1 MLNRYPAW
9 KNLLIIAVMV
19 FGFYYA
25 MPNLYAPDPALQI
38 GGASGS
44 QAITQEVLERA
55 ERALERESIGFFG
68 EELQEGG
75 KTALL
80 RLRDREAQLRAQA
93 LVARELGDDFIV
105 ALNLAPTTP
114 DWLADGGAQPMKLGL
129 DLSGGVH
136 FKLEV
141 DVEAATQRRIEM
153 VESGIKR
160 GLRDE
165 RIRGMVALDGTQV
178 VLRFRDEA
186 SREAARRVVYELYP
200 ELFLDRVDE
209 ESSWLLYAKLTE
221 QTIAEVVDYAV
232 SQNLPTIR
240 NRVNELGVSEPL
252 VQRQGSNRIVVE
264 LPGIQDTAEAKR
276 ILGKVANLE
285 FRLVAETNA
294 PVTDKQKFEYRGE
307 GRAGLTEW
315 LERDV
320 IISGERVSGANASFD
335 QNGQPNVLISLDSEG
350 GMLMSRATRN
360 NIKRRMGVLFI
371 ERKYRT
377 RYQLNDD
384 GVEVATRI
392 PYDEKK
398 LLTAPVI
405 QSALGAQFQITGLD
419 SPGEASEL
427 ALMLRAG
434 ALAAPINFVE
444 ERTVGPSMGAE
455 NIALGV
461 KSVQIGLGL
470 VVLFMVLYYRVF
482 GVAAVV
488 ALSVNLVLLVAL
500 MSLLGATL
508 TLPGIAGIV
517 LTVGMA
523 VDANVLI
530 FARIREEL
538 ANRMSPQMAIHS
550 GFERAVATILDAN
563 ITTLIVAV
571 ILYAVGT
578 GPIKGFAVTLSLGI
592 LTSMFT
598 AILGTRALINVIH
611 GGRRVDRL
619 SIGRLPKP
627 VDGLVVDR
635 QATGESP
642 HECSTVYEM
651 AHVCGAVLSI
661 GYGRSIGKPVHSA
674 A

>member
-1 MLNRYPAW
+1 MLNRYSVS
-9 KNLLIIAVMV
+9 KNLFILAAVV

-38 GGASGS
+38 GGVSGS
-44 QAITQEVLERA
+44 QSISEAMLVRA
-55 ERALERESIGFFG
+55 EAALEADGIGFFG
-68 EELQEGG
+68 QEVQDGG

-80 RLRDREAQLRAQA
+80 RLKDRDAQLRAQSVVSRA
-93 LVARELGDDFIV
+93 LGDDFIV

-114 DWLADGGAQPMKLGL
+114 EWLLKGRAQPMKLGL

-141 DVEAATQRRIEM
+141 DTDAATDKRMEM
-153 VESGIKR
+153 YQAGIKR
-160 GLRDE
+160 GLRE
-165 RIRGMVALDGTQV
+165 QRIRGMVTLDDRRV
-178 VLRFRDEA
+178 ALRFRDEQ
-186 SREAARRVVYELYP
+186 SRERARQVVFDTYP
-200 ELFLDRVDE
+200 ELLLDRVDE
-209 ESSWLLYAKLTE
+209 PDSWQLYAQVTE
-221 QTIAEVVDYAV
+221 ATIAELVDYAV
-232 SQNLPTIR
+232 SQNLTTIR

-285 FRLVAETNA
+285 FRLVAQTNA
-294 PVTDKQKFEYRGE
+294 PVTERQRYQYRSDD
-307 GRAGLTEW
+307 RASMTEW
-315 LERDV
+315 LERDI
-320 IISGERVSGANASFD
+320 IISGERVSGANAGFD
-335 QNGQPNVLISLDSEG
+335 QNGQPNVSISLDSEG
-350 GMLMSRATRN
+350 GMLMSRATRD

-377 RYQLNDD
+377 RYALDEQ
-384 GVEVATRI
+384 GKEVAVRV

-419 SPGEASEL
+419 SPGESSEL

-434 ALAAPINFVE
+434 ALAAPITFVE
-444 ERTVGPSMGAE
+444 ERTVGPSLGAE

-461 KSVQIGLGL
+461 KSVQIGLSL
-470 VVLFMVLYYRVF
+470 VVLFMMVYYRVF

-488 ALSVNLVLLVAL
+488 ALSVNLVLLMAF

-538 ANRMSPQMAIHS
+538 ANRMAPQMAIHA

-598 AILGTRALINVIH
+598 AILGTRALINLIY
-611 GGRRVDRL
+611 GGRRVDTL
-619 SIGRLPKP
+619 SIGTLPKRI
-627 VDGLVVDR
+627 DGGN
-635 QATGESP
+635 A
-642 HECSTVYEM
+642 
-651 AHVCGAVLSI
+651 
-661 GYGRSIGKPVHSA
+661 
-674 A
+674 

>member
-1 MLNRYPAW
+1 MLNRYSLW
-9 KNLLIIAVMV
+9 KNLMILGVV
-19 FGFYYA
+19 LFGFYYA
-25 MPNLYAPDPALQI
+25 APNLYAPDPALQI

-44 QAITQEVLERA
+44 QTIDNETLLRA
-55 ERALERESIGFFG
+55 TEALSDAGINHFG
-68 EELQEGG
+68 EELQDGG
-75 KTALL
+75 KSGLI
-80 RLRDREAQLRAQA
+80 RLGARDDQLRAQSVLSRA
-93 LVARELGDDFIV
+93 LGDNYII

-114 DWLADGGAQPMKLGL
+114 DWSVSGGAQPMKLGL

-141 DVEAATQRRIEM
+141 DVAAATERRLEM
-153 VESGIKR
+153 YEAGIKR
-160 GLRDE
+160 GLRE
-165 RIRGMVALDGTQV
+165 KRLRGLVRLQGRRIGMS
-178 VLRFRDEA
+178 FRDEA
-186 SREAARRVVYELYP
+186 TREAARSVTFDLYP
-200 ELFLDRVDE
+200 ELRLDRVDGD
-209 ESSWLLYAKLTE
+209 ESWELFAEVTDA
-221 QTIAEVVDYAV
+221 TIKEVVDYAV
-232 SQNLPTIR
+232 DQNLTTIR

-252 VQRQGSNRIVVE
+252 VQKQGSNRIVVE

-294 PVTDKQKFEYRGE
+294 AVTERQRFEYRGE
-307 GRAGLTEW
+307 GRSGMTEW
-315 LERDV
+315 LERE
-320 IISGERVSGANASFD
+320 IIITGERVSNAAAGFD
-335 QNGQPNVLISLDSEG
+335 QNGQPNVSITLDGEG

-377 RYQLNDD
+377 RYEEDD
-384 GVEVATRI
+384 SGAEVAIKI
-392 PYDEKK
+392 PFDEKK
-398 LLTAPVI
+398 VLTAPVI
-405 QSALGAQFQITGLD
+405 QSALGAAFQITGLD
-419 SPGEASEL
+419 SPAEASEL

-434 ALAAPINFVE
+434 ALAAPITFVE
-444 ERTVGPSMGAE
+444 ERTVGPSLGAE

-461 KSVQIGLGL
+461 KSVQIGLAL
-470 VVLFMVLYYRVF
+470 VVIFMILYYRVF
-482 GVAAVV
+482 GVAAVI
-488 ALSVNLVLLVAL
+488 ALTTNLILLVAC

-538 ANRMSPQMAIHS
+538 ARRMSPQMAINA

-592 LTSMFT
+592 ITSMFT
-598 AILGTRALINVIH
+598 AILGTRALVNLIY
-611 GGRRVDRL
+611 GGRRVDSL
-619 SIGRLPKP
+619 SIGPLPKRDP
-627 VDGLVVDR
+627 
-635 QATGESP
+635 E
-642 HECSTVYEM
+642 E
-651 AHVCGAVLSI
+651 
-661 GYGRSIGKPVHSA
+661 A
-674 A
+674 AA

>member
-1 MLNRYPAW
+1 MLNRYSLW
-9 KNLLIIAVMV
+9 KNLLILCVAL
-19 FGFYYA
+19 FGLYYA
-25 MPNLYAPDPALQI
+25 APNLYAPDPALQI

-44 QAITQEVLERA
+44 QSVDDQVLMRA
-55 ERALERESIGFFG
+55 SEALQAADIAYFG
-68 EELQEGG
+68 EKIEPSG
-75 KTALL
+75 KTALIRLL
-80 RLRDREAQLRAQA
+80 RRDDQLRAQA
-93 LVARELGDDFIV
+93 ILGRELGDAYIV

-114 DWLADGGAQPMKLGL
+114 EWLKRGGAQPMKLGL

-141 DVEAATQRRIEM
+141 DVAAAKERRLETY
-153 VESGIKR
+153 ESGIKR
-160 GLRDE
+160 GLRE
-165 RIRGMVALDGTQV
+165 ARIRGLVRLQGQRVGMSFLS
-178 VLRFRDEA
+178 EA
-186 SREAARRVVYELYP
+186 VREDARKITAELYP
-200 ELFLDRVDE
+200 ELLLDRVDGVDKWE
-209 ESSWLLYAKLTE
+209 LFAEVTDATMK
-221 QTIAEVVDYAV
+221 EVVDYAV
-232 SQNLPTIR
+232 DQNLTTIR

-252 VQRQGSNRIVVE
+252 VQKQGSNRIVVE

-294 PVTDKQKFEYRGE
+294 PVTERQRFEYRSDARG
-307 GRAGLTEW
+307 GMTEW
-315 LERDV
+315 LEREL
-320 IISGERVSGANASFD
+320 IITGERVSNAAAGFD
-335 QNGQPNVLISLDSEG
+335 QNNQPNVSITLDGEG
-350 GMLMSRATRN
+350 GMLMSRATRS

-377 RYQLNDD
+377 RYEEGEN
-384 GVEVATRI
+384 GEEVVVRV

-405 QSALGAQFQITGLD
+405 QSALGASFQITGLD

-434 ALAAPINFVE
+434 ALAAPITFVE
-444 ERTVGPSMGAE
+444 ERTVGPSLGAE

-461 KSVQIGLGL
+461 KSVQIGLAL
-470 VVLFMVLYYRVF
+470 VVIFMILYYRVF
-482 GVAAVV
+482 GIAAVV
-488 ALSVNLVLLVAL
+488 ALTTNLVLLLAF

-538 ANRMSPQMAIHS
+538 ARRMSPQMAIDA

-598 AILGTRALINVIH
+598 AILGTRALVNLIY
-611 GGRRVDRL
+611 GGRRVDSL
-619 SIGRLPKP
+619 SIGPLPKR
-627 VDGLVVDR
+627 DAEEA
-635 QATGESP
+635 QA
-642 HECSTVYEM
+642 
-651 AHVCGAVLSI
+651 
-661 GYGRSIGKPVHSA
+661 
-674 A
+674 